1 MVGLTNDQ
9 GKQRESEGVGP
20 QGVAP
25 VNESGYMT
33 FSPPPSYTQ
42 TVGAGE
48 GGEIYGRIMIG
59 LVFVFIGLVIST
71 IPRFF
76 DTELAIDIVVTAA
89 QVLSAIGAIL
99 IALSL
104 VQGALVSRGFSDQ
117 VRLGMLIALGLMFT
131 WVF

>member
-1 MVGLTNDQ
+1 
-9 GKQRESEGVGP
+9 
-20 QGVAP
+20 
-25 VNESGYMT
+25 MT
-33 FSPPPSYTQ
+33 FSPPPSYAQ
-42 TVGAGE
+42 SVGAGD